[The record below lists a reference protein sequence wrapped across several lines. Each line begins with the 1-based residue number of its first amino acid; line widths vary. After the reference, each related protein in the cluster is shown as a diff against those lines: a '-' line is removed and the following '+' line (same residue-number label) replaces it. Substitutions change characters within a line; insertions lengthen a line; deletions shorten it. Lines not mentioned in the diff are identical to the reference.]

1 MIIKKIIV
9 KGKPAK
15 AGKNQKGKKTI
26 QLKGKKPVKGSK
38 RKVTADVLDKDL
50 DKYFLKNGDKDKCKN
65 SLDMEL
71 DEYMKKGDKDKK
83 AK

>member
-1 MIIKKIIV
+1 M
-9 KGKPAK
+9 
-15 AGKNQKGKKTI
+15 
-26 QLKGKKPVKGSK
+26 
-38 RKVTADVLDKDL
+38 TADVLDKDL